1 MLNESAI
8 YTLPYCTL
16 HLPDKQNS
24 WVCKYYLSQHNQATI
39 LFPNSTKTWIEMIKP
54 YFIVWTCVEGQET
67 VVAASVSLALS
78 VKVAI
83 LTKLCG

>member
-1 MLNESAI
+1 
-8 YTLPYCTL
+8 
-16 HLPDKQNS
+16 
-24 WVCKYYLSQHNQATI
+24 
-39 LFPNSTKTWIEMIKP
+39 MIKP